1 MPLIASSL
9 ARGALVLSV
18 LGLSACASTQPNP
31 TLQQA
36 EVKVGA
42 LNQDP
47 AVARHAPLESER
59 ARQYLGQAQAS
70 ARDGA
75 AEPVVTH
82 QAYLAS
88 QQAEIARQ
96 MTAARVAQEEVA
108 RADATRAQAL
118 LSTRTQ
124 EAERAQAEAD
134 RLRQEL
140 RNMQTRQTERGV
152 VLTLGNVLFQFDSAE
167 LVPGA
172 AQQLDQLANALRQHP
187 DYTVE
192 IDGFTDS
199 TGSETYNLGLSQRR
213 AETVR
218 RALTMRGID
227 PGRVVAARGH
237 GEASPVA
244 SNETDLGR
252 QMNRRVE
259 VLIAGPGLAGE
270 QSSGATAVPRPR
282 GMAPPPQ
289 SSGSTTR
296 PQ

>member
-1 MPLIASSL
+1 MTPLKRSIARS
-9 ARGALVLSV
+9 ALVASV
-18 LGLSACASTQPNP
+18 LGLAACASTTPNA

-36 EVKVGA
+36 EVQVGA
-42 LNQDP
+42 LGQDP
-47 AVARHAPLESER
+47 AVARYAPLEAER
-59 ARQYLGQAQAS
+59 ARQYLAQAQSS
-70 ARDGA
+70 AYGGA
-75 AEPVVTH
+75 DEPAVTH

-96 MTAARVAQEEVA
+96 VAAAKAAQEEVA

-118 LSTRTQ
+118 LAARTQ
-124 EAERAQAEAD
+124 QAQQAQQQAQQSQAEAA

-140 RNMQTRQTERGV
+140 QNMQSRQTERGV
-152 VLTLGNVLFQFDSAE
+152 VLTLGNVLFQTDSAE

-172 AQQLDQLANALRQHP
+172 AQQMDQLATVLRQHP

-199 TGSETYNLGLSQRR
+199 TGSDAYNLALSQRR
-213 AETVR
+213 AESVR
-218 RALTMRGID
+218 RELALRGIN
-227 PGRVVAARGH
+227 PSRLTARGH

-259 VLIAGPGLAGE
+259 VLIAGPGLAAE
-270 QSSGATAVPRPR
+270 QSSGTV
-282 GMAPPPQ
+282 
-289 SSGSTTR
+289 TR
-296 PQ
+296 PSR